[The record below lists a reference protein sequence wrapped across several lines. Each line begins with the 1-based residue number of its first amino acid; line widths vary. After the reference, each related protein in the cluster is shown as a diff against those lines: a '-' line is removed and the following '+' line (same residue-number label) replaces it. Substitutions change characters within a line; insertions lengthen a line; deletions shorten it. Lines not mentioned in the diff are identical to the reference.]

1 MNKLSLLLPALF
13 MFAGCAPTP
22 TTQQPSVDVVSVT
35 NKLTLTLS
43 GKTLSAQEK
52 NDISGFIA
60 RLGTL
65 SNLMVKIENTAQK
78 GASQTEKVRLHLIE
92 SGLYPSQISVSNPSV
107 QGKDKDKDKGELT
120 IFVESYRAKV
130 TACDAGKTPRTT
142 VNAYRT
148 QRNFGCANAN
158 ALAQMV
164 ANPKDLIVGQ
174 PLSGTQGQKAVSS
187 IDNYLAPPAQNQQ
200 TINGSSTTTLGGSL

>member
-1 MNKLSLLLPALF
+1 MNKLSLLLPALIAL
-13 MFAGCAPTP
+13 AGCAPTP

-52 NDISGFIA
+52 ADISDFIA
-60 RLGTL
+60 RRGTL
-65 SNLMVKIENTAQK
+65 SNLMVKIENTTQK
-78 GASQTEKVRLHLIE
+78 GESQSEKVRLRLIE
-92 SGLYPSQISVSNPSV
+92 SGLYPSQISVSDTAA
-107 QGKDKDKDKGELT
+107 QGKGDIT

-130 TACDAGKTPRTT
+130 TVCDAGKTPRTT
-142 VNAYRT
+142 LNAYRT

-174 PLSGTQGQKAVSS
+174 PIDSAQGQKAVSS
-187 IDNYLAPPAQNQQ
+187 IDNYFAPPAQNQQ
-200 TINGSSTTTLGGSL
+200 TNSGSSNTTLGGSQ

>member
-13 MFAGCAPTP
+13 ALAGCAPTP

-52 NDISGFIA
+52 ADISDFIA
-60 RLGTL
+60 RRGTL
-65 SNLMVKIENTAQK
+65 SNLMVKIENTTQK
-78 GASQTEKVRLHLIE
+78 GESQSEKVRLRLIE
-92 SGLYPSQISVSNPSV
+92 SDLYPSQISVSDTAA
-107 QGKDKDKDKGELT
+107 QGKGDIT

-142 VNAYRT
+142 LNAYRT

-174 PLSGTQGQKAVSS
+174 PIDSAQGQKAVSS
-187 IDNYLAPPAQNQQ
+187 IDNYFAPPAQNQQ
-200 TINGSSTTTLGGSL
+200 TNSGSSNTTLGGSQ

>member
-13 MFAGCAPTP
+13 ALAGCAPTP

-43 GKTLSAQEK
+43 GKTLSAQEEA
-52 NDISGFIA
+52 DISDFIA
-60 RLGTL
+60 RRGTL
-65 SNLMVKIENTAQK
+65 SNLMVKIENTTQK
-78 GASQTEKVRLHLIE
+78 GESQSEKVRLHLIE
-92 SGLYPSQISVSNPSV
+92 SGLYPSQISVSDTAA
-107 QGKDKDKDKGELT
+107 QGKGDIT

-142 VNAYRT
+142 LNAYRT

-174 PLSGTQGQKAVSS
+174 PIDSAQGQKAVSS
-187 IDNYLAPPAQNQQ
+187 IDNYFAPPAQNQQ
-200 TINGSSTTTLGGSL
+200 TNSGSSNTTLGGSQ

>member
-13 MFAGCAPTP
+13 ALAGCAPTP

-52 NDISGFIA
+52 ADISDFIA
-60 RLGTL
+60 RRGTL
-65 SNLMVKIENTAQK
+65 SNLMVKIENTTQK
-78 GASQTEKVRLHLIE
+78 GESQSEKVRLRLIE
-92 SGLYPSQISVSNPSV
+92 SGLYPSQISVSDTAA
-107 QGKDKDKDKGELT
+107 QGKGDIT

-142 VNAYRT
+142 LNAYRT

-174 PLSGTQGQKAVSS
+174 PIDSAQGQKAVSS
-187 IDNYLAPPAQNQQ
+187 IDNYFAPPAQNQQ
-200 TINGSSTTTLGGSL
+200 TNSGSSNTTLGGSQ

>member
-1 MNKLSLLLPALF
+1 MNKLSLLLPALIAL
-13 MFAGCAPTP
+13 AGCAPTP

-52 NDISGFIA
+52 ADISDFIA
-60 RLGTL
+60 RRGTL
-65 SNLMVKIENTAQK
+65 SNLMVKIENTTQK
-78 GASQTEKVRLHLIE
+78 GESQSEKVRLRLIE
-92 SGLYPSQISVSNPSV
+92 SGLYPSQISVSDTAA
-107 QGKDKDKDKGELT
+107 QGKGDIT

-142 VNAYRT
+142 LNAYRT

-174 PLSGTQGQKAVSS
+174 PIDSTQGQKAVSS
-187 IDNYLAPPAQNQQ
+187 IDNYFAPPAQNQQ
-200 TINGSSTTTLGGSL
+200 TNSGSSNTTLGGSQ

>member
-13 MFAGCAPTP
+13 ALAGCAPTP

-52 NDISGFIA
+52 ADISDFIA
-60 RLGTL
+60 RRGTL
-65 SNLMVKIENTAQK
+65 SNLMVKIENTTQK
-78 GASQTEKVRLHLIE
+78 GESQSEKVRLRLIE
-92 SGLYPSQISVSNPSV
+92 SGLYPSQISVSDTAA
-107 QGKDKDKDKGELT
+107 QGKGDIT

-142 VNAYRT
+142 LNAYRT

-174 PLSGTQGQKAVSS
+174 PIDSAQGQKAVSS
-187 IDNYLAPPAQNQQ
+187 IDNYFAPPTQNQQ
-200 TINGSSTTTLGGSL
+200 TNSGSSNATLGGSQ

>member
-13 MFAGCAPTP
+13 ALAGCAPTP

-52 NDISGFIA
+52 ADISDFIA
-60 RLGTL
+60 RRGTL
-65 SNLMVKIENTAQK
+65 SNLMVKIENTTQK
-78 GASQTEKVRLHLIE
+78 GESQSEKVRLRLIE
-92 SGLYPSQISVSNPSV
+92 SGLYPSQISVSDTAA
-107 QGKDKDKDKGELT
+107 QGKGDIT
-120 IFVESYRAKV
+120 IFVESYHAKV

-142 VNAYRT
+142 LNAYRT

-174 PLSGTQGQKAVSS
+174 PIDSAQGQKAVSS
-187 IDNYLAPPAQNQQ
+187 IDNYFAPPAQNQQ
-200 TINGSSTTTLGGSL
+200 TNSGSSNTTLGGSQ

>member
-1 MNKLSLLLPALF
+1 MNKLSLLLPALIAL
-13 MFAGCAPTP
+13 AGCAPTP

-52 NDISGFIA
+52 GDISDFIA

-65 SNLMVKIENTAQK
+65 SNLMVKIENTTQK
-78 GASQTEKVRLHLIE
+78 GESQSEKVRLHLIE
-92 SGLYPSQISVSNPSV
+92 SGLYPSQISVSNPSA
-107 QGKDKDKDKGELT
+107 QGKGDLT

-142 VNAYRT
+142 LNAYRT
-148 QRNFGCANAN
+148 QRNFGCANSN

-174 PLSGTQGQKAVSS
+174 PIDSAQGQKAMSS
-187 IDNYLAPPAQNQQ
+187 IDNYFAPPAQNQQ
-200 TINGSSTTTLGGSL
+200 TNSGSSNTTLGGSQ

>member
-13 MFAGCAPTP
+13 ALAGCAPTP

-52 NDISGFIA
+52 ADISDFIA
-60 RLGTL
+60 RRGSL
-65 SNLMVKIENTAQK
+65 SNLMVKIENTTQK
-78 GASQTEKVRLHLIE
+78 GERQSEKVRLRLIE
-92 SGLYPSQISVSNPSV
+92 SGLYPSQISVSDTAA
-107 QGKDKDKDKGELT
+107 QGKGDIT

-142 VNAYRT
+142 LNAYRT

-174 PLSGTQGQKAVSS
+174 PIDSAQGQKAVSS
-187 IDNYLAPPAQNQQ
+187 IDNYFAPPAQNQQ
-200 TINGSSTTTLGGSL
+200 TNSGSSNTTLGGSQ

>member
-35 NKLTLTLS
+35 NKFSLTLS
-43 GKTLSAQEK
+43 GKALSDQEK
-52 NDISGFIA
+52 ADISDFISRRGA
-60 RLGTL
+60 L
-65 SNLMVKIENTAQK
+65 SNLMVKITKTTPK
-78 GASQTEKVRLHLIE
+78 GESEIEKVRLHLIE
-92 SGLYPSQISVSNPSV
+92 SGLYPSQIWVADEATE
-107 QGKDKDKDKGELT
+107 GKGDIT
-120 IFVESYRAKV
+120 ILVESYRAKV

-174 PLSGTQGQKAVSS
+174 PMSGTQGQKAVSS
-187 IDNYLAPPAQNQQ
+187 IDNYLAPPPQNQQ
-200 TINGSSTTTLGGSL
+200 TINGSSTNTLGGSL

>member
-1 MNKLSLLLPALF
+1 MNKLSLLLPALIAL
-13 MFAGCAPTP
+13 AGCAPTP

-52 NDISGFIA
+52 DDISDFIA

-65 SNLMVKIENTAQK
+65 SNLMVKIENTTQK
-78 GASQTEKVRLHLIE
+78 GESQSEKVKLHLIE
-92 SGLYPSQISVSNPSV
+92 SGLYPSQISVSDTAA
-107 QGKDKDKDKGELT
+107 QGKGDIT

-142 VNAYRT
+142 LNAYRT

-174 PLSGTQGQKAVSS
+174 PIDSAQGQKAVSS
-187 IDNYLAPPAQNQQ
+187 IDNYFAPPAQNQQ
-200 TINGSSTTTLGGSL
+200 TNSGSSNTTLGGSQ

>member
-1 MNKLSLLLPALF
+1 MNKLSLLLPALIAL
-13 MFAGCAPTP
+13 AGCAPTP

-52 NDISGFIA
+52 DDISDFIT
-60 RLGTL
+60 RRGTL
-65 SNLMVKIENTAQK
+65 SNLMVKIENTTQK
-78 GASQTEKVRLHLIE
+78 GESQSEKVRLHLIE
-92 SGLYPSQISVSNPSV
+92 SGLYPSQISVSNPSL
-107 QGKDKDKDKGELT
+107 QGKGDLT

-142 VNAYRT
+142 LNAYRT

-174 PLSGTQGQKAVSS
+174 PIDSAQGQKAVSS
-187 IDNYLAPPAQNQQ
+187 IDNYFAPPAQNQQ
-200 TINGSSTTTLGGSL
+200 ANSGSSNTTLGGSQ

>member
-1 MNKLSLLLPALF
+1 MNKLSLLLPALIAL
-13 MFAGCAPTP
+13 AGCAPTP

-43 GKTLSAQEK
+43 GKTLSTQEK
-52 NDISGFIA
+52 DDISDFIA

-65 SNLMVKIENTAQK
+65 SNLMVKIENTTQK
-78 GASQTEKVRLHLIE
+78 GESQSEKVRLHLIE
-92 SGLYPSQISVSNPSV
+92 SGLYPSQISVSDTAA
-107 QGKDKDKDKGELT
+107 QGKGDIT

-142 VNAYRT
+142 LNAYRT

-174 PLSGTQGQKAVSS
+174 PIDSAQGQKAVSS
-187 IDNYLAPPAQNQQ
+187 IDNYFAPPAQNQQ
-200 TINGSSTTTLGGSL
+200 TNSGSSNTTLGGSQ

>member
-1 MNKLSLLLPALF
+1 MNKLSLLLPALIAL
-13 MFAGCAPTP
+13 AGCAPTP

-43 GKTLSAQEK
+43 GKTLSTQEK
-52 NDISGFIA
+52 DDISDFIA

-65 SNLMVKIENTAQK
+65 SNLMVKIENTTQK
-78 GASQTEKVRLHLIE
+78 GESQSEKVRLHLIE
-92 SGLYPSQISVSNPSV
+92 SGLYPSQISVSNPLV
-107 QGKDKDKDKGELT
+107 QGKGDLT

-142 VNAYRT
+142 LNAYRT

-158 ALAQMV
+158 ALAKMV

-174 PLSGTQGQKAVSS
+174 PIDSAQGQKAVSS
-187 IDNYLAPPAQNQQ
+187 IDNYFAPPAQNQQ
-200 TINGSSTTTLGGSL
+200 TNSGSSNTTLGGSQ

>member
-1 MNKLSLLLPALF
+1 MNKLSLLLPALIAL
-13 MFAGCAPTP
+13 AGCAPTP

-52 NDISGFIA
+52 DDISDFIA

-65 SNLMVKIENTAQK
+65 SNLMVKIENTTQK
-78 GASQTEKVRLHLIE
+78 GESQSEKVKLHLIE
-92 SGLYPSQISVSNPSV
+92 SGLYPSQISVSDTAA
-107 QGKDKDKDKGELT
+107 QGKGDIT

-142 VNAYRT
+142 LNAYRT

-158 ALAQMV
+158 ALAKMV

-174 PLSGTQGQKAVSS
+174 PIDSAQGQKAVSS
-187 IDNYLAPPAQNQQ
+187 IDNYFAPPAQNQQ
-200 TINGSSTTTLGGSL
+200 TNSGSSNTTLGGSQ

>member
-1 MNKLSLLLPALF
+1 MNKLSLLLPALIAL
-13 MFAGCAPTP
+13 AGCAPTP

-52 NDISGFIA
+52 DDISDFIA

-65 SNLMVKIENTAQK
+65 SNLMVKIENTTQK
-78 GASQTEKVRLHLIE
+78 GESQSEKVRLHLIE
-92 SGLYPSQISVSNPSV
+92 SGLYPSQILVSNPSV
-107 QGKDKDKDKGELT
+107 QGKGDLT

-142 VNAYRT
+142 LNAYRT

-174 PLSGTQGQKAVSS
+174 PIDSAQGQKAVSS
-187 IDNYLAPPAQNQQ
+187 IDNYFAPPAQNQQ
-200 TINGSSTTTLGGSL
+200 TNSGSSNTTLGGSQ

>member
-1 MNKLSLLLPALF
+1 MNKLSLLLPALIAL
-13 MFAGCAPTP
+13 AGCAPTP

-52 NDISGFIA
+52 DDISDFIA

-65 SNLMVKIENTAQK
+65 SNLMVKIENTTQK
-78 GASQTEKVRLHLIE
+78 GESQSEKVRLHLIE
-92 SGLYPSQISVSNPSV
+92 SGLYPSQISVSDTAA
-107 QGKDKDKDKGELT
+107 QGKGDIT

-142 VNAYRT
+142 LNAYRT

-158 ALAQMV
+158 ALAKMV

-174 PLSGTQGQKAVSS
+174 PIDSAQGQKAVSS
-187 IDNYLAPPAQNQQ
+187 IDNYFAPPAQNQQ
-200 TINGSSTTTLGGSL
+200 TNSGSSNTTLGGSQ

>member
-1 MNKLSLLLPALF
+1 MNKLSLLLPALIAL
-13 MFAGCAPTP
+13 AGCAPTP
-22 TTQQPSVDVVSVT
+22 TTQQPSVDVVPVT

-52 NDISGFIA
+52 ADISDFIA
-60 RLGTL
+60 RRGTL
-65 SNLMVKIENTAQK
+65 SNLMVKIENTTQK
-78 GASQTEKVRLHLIE
+78 GESQSEKVRLRLIE
-92 SGLYPSQISVSNPSV
+92 SGLYPSQISVSDTAA
-107 QGKDKDKDKGELT
+107 QGKGDIT

-142 VNAYRT
+142 LNAYRT

-174 PLSGTQGQKAVSS
+174 PIDSAQGQKAVSS
-187 IDNYLAPPAQNQQ
+187 IDNYFAPPAQNQQ
-200 TINGSSTTTLGGSL
+200 TNSGSSNTTLGGSQ

>member
-1 MNKLSLLLPALF
+1 MNKLSLLLPALIAL
-13 MFAGCAPTP
+13 AGCAPTP

-52 NDISGFIA
+52 GDISDFIA

-65 SNLMVKIENTAQK
+65 SNLMVKIENTTQK
-78 GASQTEKVRLHLIE
+78 GESQSEKVRLHLIE
-92 SGLYPSQISVSNPSV
+92 SGLYPSQISVSNTAA
-107 QGKDKDKDKGELT
+107 QGKGDIT

-142 VNAYRT
+142 LNAYRT

-174 PLSGTQGQKAVSS
+174 PIDSAQGQKAVSS
-187 IDNYLAPPAQNQQ
+187 IDNYFAPPAQNQQ
-200 TINGSSTTTLGGSL
+200 TNSGSSNTTLGGSQ

>member
-13 MFAGCAPTP
+13 ALAGCAPTP

-52 NDISGFIA
+52 ADISDFIA
-60 RLGTL
+60 RRGTL
-65 SNLMVKIENTAQK
+65 SNLMIKIENTTQK
-78 GASQTEKVRLHLIE
+78 GESQSEKVRLRLIE
-92 SGLYPSQISVSNPSV
+92 SGLYPSQISVSDTAA
-107 QGKDKDKDKGELT
+107 QGKGDIT

-142 VNAYRT
+142 LNAYRT

-174 PLSGTQGQKAVSS
+174 PIDSAQGQKAVSS
-187 IDNYLAPPAQNQQ
+187 IDNYFAPPAQNQQ
-200 TINGSSTTTLGGSL
+200 TNSGSSNTTLGGSQ

>member
-13 MFAGCAPTP
+13 ALAGCAPTP

-52 NDISGFIA
+52 ADISDFIA
-60 RLGTL
+60 RRGTL
-65 SNLMVKIENTAQK
+65 SNLMVKIENTTQK
-78 GASQTEKVRLHLIE
+78 GESQSEKVRLHLIE
-92 SGLYPSQISVSNPSV
+92 SGLYPSQISVSDTAA
-107 QGKDKDKDKGELT
+107 QGKGDIT

-142 VNAYRT
+142 LNAYRT

-174 PLSGTQGQKAVSS
+174 PIDSAQGQKAVSS
-187 IDNYLAPPAQNQQ
+187 IDNYFAPPAQNQQ
-200 TINGSSTTTLGGSL
+200 TNSGSSNTTPGGSQ

>member
-13 MFAGCAPTP
+13 ALAGCAPTP

-52 NDISGFIA
+52 ADISDFIA
-60 RLGTL
+60 RRGTL
-65 SNLMVKIENTAQK
+65 FNLMVKIENTTQK
-78 GASQTEKVRLHLIE
+78 GESQSEKVRLRLIE
-92 SGLYPSQISVSNPSV
+92 SGLYPSQISVSDTAA
-107 QGKDKDKDKGELT
+107 QGKGDIT

-142 VNAYRT
+142 LNAYRT

-174 PLSGTQGQKAVSS
+174 PIDSAQGQKAVSS
-187 IDNYLAPPAQNQQ
+187 IDNYFAPPAQNQQ
-200 TINGSSTTTLGGSL
+200 TNSGSSNTTLGGSQ

>member
-13 MFAGCAPTP
+13 ALAGCAPTP

-52 NDISGFIA
+52 ADISDFIA
-60 RLGTL
+60 RRGTL
-65 SNLMVKIENTAQK
+65 SNLMVKIENTTQK
-78 GASQTEKVRLHLIE
+78 GESQSEKVRLHLIE
-92 SGLYPSQISVSNPSV
+92 SGLYPSKISVSDTAA
-107 QGKDKDKDKGELT
+107 QGKGDIT

-142 VNAYRT
+142 LNAYRT

-174 PLSGTQGQKAVSS
+174 PIDSAQGQKAVSS
-187 IDNYLAPPAQNQQ
+187 IDNYFAPPAQNQQ
-200 TINGSSTTTLGGSL
+200 TNSGSSNTTLGGSQ

>member
-13 MFAGCAPTP
+13 ALAGCAPTP

-52 NDISGFIA
+52 ADISDFIA
-60 RLGTL
+60 RRGTR
-65 SNLMVKIENTAQK
+65 SNLMVKIENTTQK
-78 GASQTEKVRLHLIE
+78 GESQSEKVRLHLIE
-92 SGLYPSQISVSNPSV
+92 SGLYPSQISVSDTAA
-107 QGKDKDKDKGELT
+107 QGKGDIT

-142 VNAYRT
+142 LNAYRT

-174 PLSGTQGQKAVSS
+174 PIDSAQGQKAVSS
-187 IDNYLAPPAQNQQ
+187 IDNYFAPPAQNQQ
-200 TINGSSTTTLGGSL
+200 TNSGSSNTTLGGSQ

>member
-35 NKLTLTLS
+35 NKFSLTLS
-43 GKTLSAQEK
+43 GKALSDQEK
-52 NDISGFIA
+52 ADISDFISRRGA
-60 RLGTL
+60 L
-65 SNLMVKIENTAQK
+65 SNLMVKITKTTPK
-78 GASQTEKVRLHLIE
+78 GESQIEKVRLHLIE
-92 SGLYPSQISVSNPSV
+92 SGLYPSQIWVADEATE
-107 QGKDKDKDKGELT
+107 GKGDIT
-120 IFVESYRAKV
+120 ILVESYRAKV

-158 ALAQMV
+158 ALAQMI

-174 PLSGTQGQKAVSS
+174 PISGTQGQKAVSS
-187 IDNYLAPPAQNQQ
+187 IENYLAPPAQNQQ
-200 TINGSSTTTLGGSL
+200 TIISSSTNTLGGSL

>member
-13 MFAGCAPTP
+13 VFAGCAPTP

-35 NKLTLTLS
+35 NKFSLTLA

-52 NDISGFIA
+52 ADLSDFIA
-60 RLGTL
+60 RRG
-65 SNLMVKIENTAQK
+65 SASSLMIKIEKTTPK
-78 GASQTEKVRLHLIE
+78 GEKQLEKVRLHLIE
-92 SGLYPSQISVSNPSV
+92 SGLYPSQIWVADEATE
-107 QGKDKDKDKGELT
+107 GKGDIT
-120 IFVESYRAKV
+120 ILVESYRAKV

-174 PLSGTQGQKAVSS
+174 PINGAQGQKAVSS
-187 IDNYLAPPAQNQQ
+187 IDNYFAPPAQNQQ
-200 TINGSSTTTLGGSL
+200 PNNGSSTTTQGGSL

>member
-1 MNKLSLLLPALF
+1 MNKLSLLLPALIAL
-13 MFAGCAPTP
+13 AGCAPTP

-43 GKTLSAQEK
+43 GKTLSTQEK
-52 NDISGFIA
+52 DDISDFIA

-65 SNLMVKIENTAQK
+65 SNLMVKIENTTQK
-78 GASQTEKVRLHLIE
+78 GENQSEKVRLHLIE
-92 SGLYPSQISVSNPSV
+92 SGLYPSQISVSNPSA
-107 QGKDKDKDKGELT
+107 QGKGDLT

-142 VNAYRT
+142 LNAYRT

-174 PLSGTQGQKAVSS
+174 PIDSAQGQKAVSS
-187 IDNYLAPPAQNQQ
+187 IDNYFAPPAQTQQ
-200 TINGSSTTTLGGSL
+200 INSGSSNTTLGGSQ

>member
-35 NKLTLTLS
+35 NKFSLTLS
-43 GKTLSAQEK
+43 GKALSDQEK
-52 NDISGFIA
+52 ADISDFISRRGA
-60 RLGTL
+60 L
-65 SNLMVKIENTAQK
+65 SNLMVKITKTTPK
-78 GASQTEKVRLHLIE
+78 GESQIEKVRLHLIE
-92 SGLYPSQISVSNPSV
+92 SGLYPSQIWVADEATE
-107 QGKDKDKDKGELT
+107 GKGDIT
-120 IFVESYRAKV
+120 ILVESYRAKV

-174 PLSGTQGQKAVSS
+174 PMSGTQGQKAVSS
-187 IDNYLAPPAQNQQ
+187 IDNYLAPPPQNQQ
-200 TINGSSTTTLGGSL
+200 TINGSSTNTLGGSL

>member
-1 MNKLSLLLPALF
+1 MNKLSLLLPALIAL
-13 MFAGCAPTP
+13 AGCAPTP

-52 NDISGFIA
+52 DDISDFIA

-65 SNLMVKIENTAQK
+65 SNLMVKIENTTQK
-78 GASQTEKVRLHLIE
+78 GENQSEKVRLHLIE
-92 SGLYPSQISVSNPSV
+92 SGLYPSQISVSNPSA
-107 QGKDKDKDKGELT
+107 QGKGDLT

-142 VNAYRT
+142 LNAYRT

-174 PLSGTQGQKAVSS
+174 PIDSAQGQKAVSS
-187 IDNYLAPPAQNQQ
+187 IDNYFAPPAQTQQ
-200 TINGSSTTTLGGSL
+200 INSGSSNTTLGGSQ

>member
-1 MNKLSLLLPALF
+1 MNKLSLLLPALIAL
-13 MFAGCAPTP
+13 AGCAPTP

-52 NDISGFIA
+52 ADISDFIA
-60 RLGTL
+60 RRGTL
-65 SNLMVKIENTAQK
+65 SNLMVKIENTTQK
-78 GASQTEKVRLHLIE
+78 GESQSEKVRLRLIE
-92 SGLYPSQISVSNPSV
+92 SGLYPSQISVSDTAA
-107 QGKDKDKDKGELT
+107 QGKGDIT

-142 VNAYRT
+142 LNAYRT

-174 PLSGTQGQKAVSS
+174 PIDSAQGQKAVSS
-187 IDNYLAPPAQNQQ
+187 IDNYFAPPAQNQQ
-200 TINGSSTTTLGGSL
+200 TNSGSSNTTLGGSQ

>member
-13 MFAGCAPTP
+13 VFAGCAPTP

-35 NKLTLTLS
+35 NKFSLTLA

-52 NDISGFIA
+52 ADISDFIA
-60 RLGTL
+60 RRG
-65 SNLMVKIENTAQK
+65 SSNNLMVKIEKTTQK
-78 GASQTEKVRLHLIE
+78 GERQLEKVRLHLIE
-92 SGLYPSQISVSNPSV
+92 SGLYPSQIWVSDESTE
-107 QGKDKDKDKGELT
+107 GKGDIT
-120 IFVESYRAKV
+120 ILVESYRAKV

-142 VNAYRT
+142 LNAYRT

-174 PLSGTQGQKAVSS
+174 PISGAQGQKAVSS
-187 IDNYLAPPAQNQQ
+187 IENYFAPPAQNQQ
-200 TINGSSTTTLGGSL
+200 INNGSSTTTQGGTL

>member
-1 MNKLSLLLPALF
+1 MNKLSLLLPALIAL
-13 MFAGCAPTP
+13 AGCAPTP

-52 NDISGFIA
+52 DDISDFIA

-65 SNLMVKIENTAQK
+65 SNLMVKIENTTPK
-78 GASQTEKVRLHLIE
+78 RESQSEKVRLHLIE

-107 QGKDKDKDKGELT
+107 QGQGDLT

-142 VNAYRT
+142 LNAYRT

-174 PLSGTQGQKAVSS
+174 PIDSAQGQKAVSS
-187 IDNYLAPPAQNQQ
+187 IDNYFASPAQNQQ
-200 TINGSSTTTLGGSL
+200 TNSGSSNTTLGGSQ

>member
-1 MNKLSLLLPALF
+1 MNKLSLLLPALIAL
-13 MFAGCAPTP
+13 AGCAPTP

-52 NDISGFIA
+52 ADISDFIA
-60 RLGTL
+60 RRGTL
-65 SNLMVKIENTAQK
+65 SNLMVKIENTTQK
-78 GASQTEKVRLHLIE
+78 GESQSEKIRLRLIE
-92 SGLYPSQISVSNPSV
+92 SGLYPSQISVSDTAA
-107 QGKDKDKDKGELT
+107 QGKGDIT

-142 VNAYRT
+142 LNAYRT

-174 PLSGTQGQKAVSS
+174 PIDSAQGQKAVSS
-187 IDNYLAPPAQNQQ
+187 IDNYFAPPAQNQQ
-200 TINGSSTTTLGGSL
+200 TNSGSSNTTLGGSQ

>member
-13 MFAGCAPTP
+13 ALAGCAPTP

-52 NDISGFIA
+52 ADISDFIA
-60 RLGTL
+60 RRGTL
-65 SNLMVKIENTAQK
+65 SNLMVKIENTTQK
-78 GASQTEKVRLHLIE
+78 GESQSEKVRLHLIE
-92 SGLYPSQISVSNPSV
+92 SGLYPSQISVSDTAA
-107 QGKDKDKDKGELT
+107 QGKGDIT

-130 TACDAGKTPRTT
+130 TACDAGKTPKTT
-142 VNAYRT
+142 LNAYRT

-174 PLSGTQGQKAVSS
+174 PIDSAQGQKAVSS
-187 IDNYLAPPAQNQQ
+187 IDNYFAPPAQNQQ
-200 TINGSSTTTLGGSL
+200 TNSGSSNATLGGSQ